1 MSCEQVVKTHLGI
14 YNTVIM
20 AVADDSEGCHQ
31 GYMYATPGACLTDE
45 QPHTLAKPHLVLL
58 VNGIWRRRELHFAE
72 VADSVATLYHKVYL
86 CRIVRV
92 ERTPRTAVVADNVT
106 VAFHI
111 QRRIPN
117 VLTSCSLPA
126 SASLFLYR

>member
-1 MSCEQVVKTHLGI
+1 
-14 YNTVIM
+14 M

-72 VADSVATLYHKVYL
+72 VDDSVTTLYHKVYL

-92 ERTPRTAVVADNVT
+92 GRTPRTAVVADNVY
-106 VAFHI
+106 VQLVFHLVKM
-111 QRRIPN
+111 QQ
-117 VLTSCSLPA
+117 TQ
-126 SASLFLYR
+126 